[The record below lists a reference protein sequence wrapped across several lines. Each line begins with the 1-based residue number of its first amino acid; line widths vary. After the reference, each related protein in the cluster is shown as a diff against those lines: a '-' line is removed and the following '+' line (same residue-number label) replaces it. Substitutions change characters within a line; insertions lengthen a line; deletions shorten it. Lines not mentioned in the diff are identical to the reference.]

1 MQAPQQRQAGHL
13 VIGDY
18 TEEELQQ
25 RWRDEVAPAIDN
37 LMERVTSTAPVVQRG
52 SVLYADE
59 HWAEPFKSSTAFW
72 LSMSATSDHLH
83 ALKLLVWEANVH
95 HTYAPYTLARAAIE
109 AASTAVWLLSPE
121 TREERVLRALRW
133 YAQNFRDECRALNDE
148 QQRDKWLGR
157 IKDTALARGLDTS
170 AATRKLTTTEVVE
183 GADSLIPGTHTA
195 WQAFSGMA
203 HSRMWAPMGLL
214 ETEVLSRDKGTTTT
228 KMTSGSAQLLWAA
241 KSALFVAVEAARLWR
256 ERAEPRLPR
265 PETPIPEAF
274 GSRRRGNSDH
284 LRVAAESRS
293 SPARSQRDTLKAP
306 KAGPNAAR

>member
-1 MQAPQQRQAGHL
+1 

-25 RWRDEVAPAIDN
+25 RWHDEVAPAIDG
-37 LMERVTSTAPVVQRG
+37 LMRVTSTAPTPVQRG

-59 HWAEPFKSSTAFW
+59 HWAEPFKSSTALW
-72 LSMSATSDHLH
+72 SSMSATSDHLH
-83 ALKLLVWEANVH
+83 ALKLLVWEANIH

-121 TREERVLRALRW
+121 TREERVLRVLRW
-133 YAQNFRDECRALNDE
+133 YAQDFRDECRASKDE
-148 QQRDKWLGR
+148 QRRDKWLGR

-183 GADSLIPGTHTA
+183 GADSLAPGTHKA

-256 ERAEPRLPR
+256 ERAEPRRPR
-265 PETPIPEAF
+265 PETPYQ
-274 GSRRRGNSDH
+274 RRSALVAGGNSDH
-284 LRVAAESRS
+284 LRVAVDNLL
-293 SPARSQRDTLKAP
+293 P
-306 KAGPNAAR
+306 